1 MTTVCV
7 DGTCNDCSNCTTK
20 SFVNIINNIPPI
32 KNMEKMKFK
41 IENENLDVYCLEANS
56 WENLMMDIA
65 LLKQLSAKFS
75 IKE

>member
-1 MTTVCV
+1 
-7 DGTCNDCSNCTTK
+7 
-20 SFVNIINNIPPI
+20 
-32 KNMEKMKFK
+32 MKFK